1 MMKKWLLLMVTASS
15 AAMLSGCDTQSTSP
29 TTKGIDDQA
38 LIGTWQCKYAAPYN
52 SIDLQV
58 TSTNSYS
65 KDGNANIVYKLS
77 SVNSEDQPLMFMAA
91 GKGTWKVTGKTLT
104 LDIPQYTVSTNSNSL
119 AAEEQRASL
128 QKQFDQ
134 DEKFESEILRL
145 NDKELVFVDTEGVSC
160 QRVLTK

>member
-1 MMKKWLLLMVTASS
+1 MES
-15 AAMLSGCDTQSTSP
+15 
-29 TTKGIDDQA
+29 
-38 LIGTWQCKYAAPYN
+38 N
-52 SIDLQV
+52 
-58 TSTNSYS
+58 
-65 KDGNANIVYKLS
+65 
-77 SVNSEDQPLMFMAA
+77 
-91 GKGTWKVTGKTLT
+91 GKTLA

-145 NDKELVFVDTEGVSC
+145 NDKELVFVDTEGGSC